1 MKKPYLLLGFILV
14 VLVGA
19 LAVVRGVRAGGP
31 DEEEE
36 AGAPGNGVVEGRARP
51 VRQDAADDRPR

>member
-1 MKKPYLLLGFILV
+1 MKKPYLLLALILV

-19 LAVVRGVRAGGP
+19 LAIVRGVRAGGP

-36 AGAPGNGVVEGRARP
+36 TRRARE
-51 VRQDAADDRPR
+51 RRR

>member
-31 DEEEE
+31 DEEE
-36 AGAPGNGVVEGRARP
+36 GQRGRERRRGRSRAARSSK
-51 VRQDAADDRPR
+51 RCG